1 MDTNLPAVCQNNILL
16 LSGCV
21 SRAARE
27 LLQSQISLSNP
38 SRADQAPKSFT
49 FDAVYD
55 ETTQQK
61 AFYEESCYDL
71 VEGVMEGYNGT
82 IFAYGQ
88 VSPCLFFCRWY
99 IFGLQYWA
107 MFCGAT
113 PCWPCKI
120 FLSPFVCGEKAAQR
134 PRLRMYVYVARNHKY
149 DTSTR

>member
-88 VSPCLFFCRWY
+88 VSPCLFLQVVHLWLTILGDVLWRYSVLALQNIFVPFCVWRK
-99 IFGLQYWA
+99 G
-107 MFCGAT
+107 GAAST
-113 PCWPCKI
+113 TTYVRVRR
-120 FLSPFVCGEKAAQR
+120 SEK
-134 PRLRMYVYVARNHKY
+134 
-149 DTSTR
+149 S